1 MTPDDTRYKGQTFR
15 YDRTIQTLQTF
26 MKDNN
31 DVIIVG
37 DDNVYNNCD
46 LKDLRQQF
54 MIDND
59 MTQYN
64 FKLIFTKNG
73 LKSCID
79 HIYSNC
85 SYKIT
90 DVVQKK

>member
-15 YDRTIQTLQTF
+15 YDRTIQILQTF

-59 MTQYN
+59 MIQYY
-64 FKLIFTKNG
+64 FKLIFKV
-73 LKSCID
+73 
-79 HIYSNC
+79 IY
-85 SYKIT
+85 
-90 DVVQKK
+90 

>member
-59 MTQYN
+59 MIQYY
-64 FKLIFTKNG
+64 FKLIFKVM
-73 LKSCID
+73 
-79 HIYSNC
+79 Y
-85 SYKIT
+85 
-90 DVVQKK
+90 

>member
-15 YDRTIQTLQTF
+15 YGRTIQTLQTF

-46 LKDLRQQF
+46 LKDLRQ
-54 MIDND
+54 
-59 MTQYN
+59 
-64 FKLIFTKNG
+64 
-73 LKSCID
+73 
-79 HIYSNC
+79 
-85 SYKIT
+85 
-90 DVVQKK
+90 

>member
-1 MTPDDTRYKGQTFR
+1 MTPDDTRYNGQTLR
-15 YDRTIQTLQTF
+15 YDRTIQTFQTF

-37 DDNVYNNCD
+37 DDNIDTLKDNNKHNIYNNYD

-59 MTQYN
+59 MIQYY
-64 FKLIFTKNG
+64 FKLIFKVM
-73 LKSCID
+73 
-79 HIYSNC
+79 Y
-85 SYKIT
+85 
-90 DVVQKK
+90 

>member
-1 MTPDDTRYKGQTFR
+1 
-15 YDRTIQTLQTF
+15 

-59 MTQYN
+59 MIQYN
-64 FKLIFTKNG
+64 FKLTFKVM
-73 LKSCID
+73 
-79 HIYSNC
+79 Y
-85 SYKIT
+85 
-90 DVVQKK
+90 

>member
-1 MTPDDTRYKGQTFR
+1 MH
-15 YDRTIQTLQTF
+15 
-26 MKDNN
+26 

-37 DDNVYNNCD
+37 DDNVYNNYD

-64 FKLIFTKNG
+64 FKLTFKVM
-73 LKSCID
+73 
-79 HIYSNC
+79 Y
-85 SYKIT
+85 
-90 DVVQKK
+90 

>member
-15 YDRTIQTLQTF
+15 YDRTIQILQTF

-59 MTQYN
+59 MIQYY
-64 FKLIFTKNG
+64 FKLIFKVM
-73 LKSCID
+73 
-79 HIYSNC
+79 Y
-85 SYKIT
+85 
-90 DVVQKK
+90 